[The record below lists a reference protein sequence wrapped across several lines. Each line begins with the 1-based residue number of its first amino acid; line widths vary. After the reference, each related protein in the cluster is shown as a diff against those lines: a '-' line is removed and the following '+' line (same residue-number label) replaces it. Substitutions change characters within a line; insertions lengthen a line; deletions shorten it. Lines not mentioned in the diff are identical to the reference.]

1 MSTKLHRRSK
11 HEVQDLELT
20 TFLNLMV
27 VLISFLLVT
36 AVFSRITVQ
45 ELNMPTAAGA
55 GGAIDTPPQVTIEVV
70 LRMNAV
76 EVQLSR
82 DGKTNV
88 IASYPKVGNKH
99 ELDKLTDHLHSLKG
113 QYAEKKDATLLI
125 EPDVAYEDVIHVMD
139 AIKEKRVPVPGETTP
154 QKIEL
159 FPDVS
164 VGDAP

>member
-1 MSTKLHRRSK
+1 MSTKLHRRKK
-11 HEVQDLELT
+11 HEASDLELT

-55 GGAIDTPPQVTIEVV
+55 GGAIDTPPLVTIEVI

-76 EVQLSR
+76 EVS
-82 DGKTNV
+82 DGKRV
-88 IASYPKVGNKH
+88 VASFPKSGSKYD
-99 ELDKLTDHLHSLKG
+99 LDKLTDHLEGLKT
-113 QYAEKKDATLLI
+113 QYKEKTDATLLI
-125 EPDVAYEDVIHVMD
+125 EPDVPYEDVIHVMD